1 MTTEESSHGKKIRGG
16 HRAYVTRLI
25 HLVSQTLEEFNP
37 ENVNDREK
45 ILQYQR
51 TLTERFEILKGLDA
65 TILESVKS
73 TETEVEIQE
82 A

>member
-1 MTTEESSHGKKIRGG
+1 MLPVRSAMTTEESSHRKKIRGG

-25 HLVSQTLEEFNP
+25 HLASQTLEEFNP

-51 TLTERFEILKGLDA
+51 TLTERLEIL
-65 TILESVKS
+65 
-73 TETEVEIQE
+73 
-82 A
+82 